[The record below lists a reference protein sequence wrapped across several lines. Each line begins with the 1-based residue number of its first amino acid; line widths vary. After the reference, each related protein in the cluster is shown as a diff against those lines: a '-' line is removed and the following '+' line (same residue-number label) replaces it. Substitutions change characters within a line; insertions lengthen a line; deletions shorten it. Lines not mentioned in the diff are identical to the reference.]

1 MNLYNFWINHSLN
14 VSWSWEG
21 SVVWPS
27 KVPVGYFISLLRQ
40 VGGTCFRWPWVPCL
54 ECGALSLFF
63 RTLGWWICHWS
74 SHSNMSCQ
82 KMNSSASLTTDTSS
96 FRFLFCLLFLPNK
109 IMRCSISI
117 RLFSTAWLCILSF
130 QDFNDQKACSDI
142 ISKGYGAISPHN
154 RHFPCFYKAN
164 HWQHRWVEWP
174 QFGIYGTFFALPNVG
189 CKVAWEGLALLST
202 WVADGCFL
210 RRCQGEKKTQQPLW
224 AKDVESPSPGYLIEL
239 KPEIKAGGINT

>member
-1 MNLYNFWINHSLN
+1 MYLEVGRGALFDPPKCLWATLYLC
-14 VSWSWEG
+14 
-21 SVVWPS
+21 
-27 KVPVGYFISLLRQ
+27 YFKGIRQ
-40 VGGTCFRWPWVPCL
+40 VGGTRFRWPWVPCL
-54 ECGALSLFF
+54 ECGVLSLFF
-63 RTLGWWICHWS
+63 RTLGWQASTTQRLSKPRNRSSHEIAIWICHWS
-74 SHSNMSCQ
+74 NHSHMSCQ

-130 QDFNDQKACSDI
+130 QDFNDQKVCSGI
-142 ISKGYGAISPHN
+142 ISKGYGAVSPHN
-154 RHFPCFYKAN
+154 RHFCFYKAN

-202 WVADGCFL
+202 WVAALVFFEDV
-210 RRCQGEKKTQQPLW
+210 RAKKRHNSHFGP
-224 AKDVESPSPGYLIEL
+224 KM
-239 KPEIKAGGINT
+239 